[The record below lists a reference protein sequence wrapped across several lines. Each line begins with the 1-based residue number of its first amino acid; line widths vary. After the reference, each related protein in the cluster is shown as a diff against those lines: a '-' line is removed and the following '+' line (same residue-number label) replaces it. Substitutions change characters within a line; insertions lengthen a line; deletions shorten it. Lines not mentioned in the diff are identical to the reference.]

1 MSIKDFSQKNSVVF
15 FYTTIVFIIISIVF
29 GFMDFY
35 TNHEGLKNNYF
46 GRQGTMQRVNRG
58 NFQQRQGFT
67 NQGDPSINPQG
78 TVTGTTPTEVAQ

>member
-29 GFMDFY
+29 GFMAFY
-35 TNHEGLKNNYF
+35 TNQKGLRSNDF
-46 GRQGTMQRVNRG
+46 GRQGTMQRINRG
-58 NFQQRQGFT
+58 NFQQKQGFT

-78 TVTGTTPTEVAQ
+78 TTTGTATTEVAQ